1 MPTREELHKLID
13 SMSEEA
19 IQSGY
24 RVLSYIQAPS
34 ISGDMRQLLQTR
46 LLQLKPLT
54 KTATDFSGSSH
65 YDSDRDSGV
74 FSPSI
79 GTVTPTC
86 RKHSG
91 WP

>member
-1 MPTREELHKLID
+1 
-13 SMSEEA
+13 MSEEA

-24 RVLSYIQAPS
+24 RVLSYTQAPS

-54 KTATDFSGSSH
+54 KTGTAPDFSGSSH

-74 FSPSI
+74 FSSKYWD
-79 GTVTPTC
+79 GDAYVQET
-86 RKHSG
+86 
-91 WP
+91 